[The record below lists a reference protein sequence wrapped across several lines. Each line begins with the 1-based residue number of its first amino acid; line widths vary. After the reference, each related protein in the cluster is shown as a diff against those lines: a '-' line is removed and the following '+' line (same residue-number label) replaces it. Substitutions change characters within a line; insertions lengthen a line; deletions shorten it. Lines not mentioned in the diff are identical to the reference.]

1 MKRCIL
7 TSFVLCLGILVCL
20 TIGPAS
26 AADKKAKEG
35 QITGTEMPGTPLK
48 VATPAKPLYDAFLR
62 LTISDL
68 DGVMAS
74 NSLMSPEICLY
85 P

>member
-1 MKRCIL
+1 VDRAQKD
-7 TSFVLCLGILVCL
+7 LVTGYL
-20 TIGPAS
+20 SEPKYKKS
-26 AADKKAKEG
+26 ELAATA
-35 QITGTEMPGTPLK
+35 EMPGTPLK